1 MMQAPD
7 SVRMRKS
14 SVRGWY
20 SRPIIYASNSM
31 LMHKSSV
38 GIRLLGIGLACL
50 AATQLSG
57 SYKNANRRK
66 PSAVLFG
73 IGAPP
78 ASRHAA

>member
-14 SVRGWY
+14 S
-20 SRPIIYASNSM
+20 A
-31 LMHKSSV
+31 
-38 GIRLLGIGLACL
+38 GIHLLGIGLARL

-57 SYKNANRRK
+57 SNKNANRRK

-73 IGAPP
+73 IGHRRRLGM
-78 ASRHAA
+78 RHERSTIPSQFLPHSVAVSFC